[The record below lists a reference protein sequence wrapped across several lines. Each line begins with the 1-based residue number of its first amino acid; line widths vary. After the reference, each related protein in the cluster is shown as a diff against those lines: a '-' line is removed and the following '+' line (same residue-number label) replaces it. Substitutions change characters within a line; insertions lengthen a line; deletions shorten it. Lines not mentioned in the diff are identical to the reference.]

1 MDLGS
6 KEKPSSSWNAL
17 LADFLLLDSAR
28 DFISYLLGREVVKVA
43 DVEYE
48 VTYSSPRSGGHG
60 VRFDVLFKDGEA
72 VVNLELQSYPD
83 AVVPRSVYYSAMLV
97 AARGLSKGED
107 YSKLRPTYTVFVC
120 SSVKDTSEAVTEIF
134 LSQDGG
140 SHLPY
145 MNIRLLDV
153 GKLKHV
159 ETRRLVIELL
169 KTLALPDSVD
179 RTARFLSL
187 VRQCDGGGKMSHF
200 DYEGFYK
207 QEERRLSAAK
217 AAFALVKDGSTY
229 TYTRHIVKAIGEEL
243 EYPDY
248 VALCHKAG
256 VIPSAETE

>member
-1 MDLGS
+1 MNLGS

-83 AVVPRSVYYSAMLV
+83 AVVPRSVYYSAMLI
-97 AARGLSKGED
+97 AARGLSKGAD

-134 LSQDGG
+134 LSHDGG
-140 SHLPY
+140 SRLPY

-153 GKLKHV
+153 SKLKST
-159 ETRRLVIELL
+159 ETNRWRSEML
-169 KTLALPDSVD
+169 KTLVLPDSNA
-179 RTARFLSL
+179 RTFDFLEL
-187 VRQCDGGGKMSHF
+187 VKHGSGGDKMSHF
-200 DYEGFYK
+200 DYEGFWRK
-207 QEERRLSAAK
+207 DERNLTAAEI
-217 AAFALVKDGSTY
+217 AFGLIKSGQTYRLVKQVVGMAHVDFTY
-229 TYTRHIVKAIGEEL
+229 A
-243 EYPDY
+243 DY